1 MNFEKALRNKYRFV
15 SKVGVITTEDLFD
28 LPLTSERRASLND
41 VAKTLAKEIR
51 EQGEEDF
58 VSTSTN
64 SVKKQLEDKLEIVK
78 YIIQLR
84 QEESAKAVEAKQ
96 NEAQREKIMQVI
108 QAKKDQALL
117 DMPLE
122 ELEKLVNK

>member
-96 NEAQREKIMQVI
+96 NEARREKIMQVI